1 MKRGPKRQNM
11 DKYYTT
17 KKLLGAKK
25 AILWRQFI
33 SETFVELDCNGM
45 SRDDFY
51 GELRARKVG
60 DLGISMITTDAYDV
74 FRTDSGISKSSND
87 DFIVSVQTA
96 GSSTIRQLDREVVLK
111 PGDLT
116 IYDSQM
122 PYHLHFTNRLSQLVV
137 KVPRKHLKKHFQS
150 PETLTALHVK
160 GGKGIAQVTT
170 NFAKSLFDETDAL
183 DEEHQTQVAET
194 FVSLLTSSIR
204 EATSAMDRSP
214 RNKASQLLRIK
225 HFINQ
230 NLRDP
235 GLDLPKVAAAQ
246 NISER
251 YLHTLFE
258 SESITPSRFIW
269 NERLKLAH
277 RDLSNALLAHRSVSD
292 ICFSWGF
299 NDTAHFSRAFK
310 SKFGV
315 SPRAFRQSFNHAN
328 TNS

>member
-1 MKRGPKRQNM
+1 M
-11 DKYYTT
+11 DKFYTT

-45 SRDDFY
+45 SRDDFF
-51 GELRARKVG
+51 GELRARTVG
-60 DLGISMITTDAYDV
+60 DLGISTITTDAYDV
-74 FRTDSGISKSSND
+74 FRTDSGISQSTDD

-96 GSSTIRQLDREVVLK
+96 GSATIRQLDREVILR
-111 PGDLT
+111 PGDFT

-150 PETLTALHVK
+150 PETLTALHIK
-160 GGKGIAQVTT
+160 GGRGIAQVTT

-183 DEEHQTQVAET
+183 DQENQAHLAET

-225 HFINQ
+225 QFINQ

-235 GLDLPKVAAAQ
+235 ELDLAKIAVAQ

-251 YLHTLFE
+251 YIHTLFE

-277 RDLSNALLAHRSVSD
+277 RDLSNALLAHRSISD

-310 SKFGV
+310 TKFGV
-315 SPRAFRQSFNHAN
+315 SPRAFRKELSQPQRN
-328 TNS
+328 